1 MEGIPTKDSDIN
13 TFWLEGFGIK
23 ASKSSKS
30 TKHSGLDTDEESDIG
45 EEEDDWRTFFDD
57 PQPSSTSSS
66 QTQSKKKRI
75 HKMSVAEQIRSVAS
89 HRAVFTRCWVT
100 LLPLL
105 SNPLPKSTIEKK
117 MAGKNDT
124 KKRKSEKQAS
134 KEKEVPDTTSLTTRA
149 LTVLHRG
156 VMPYLT
162 RAVLVMDWVAGCVD
176 QGEPSNRN
184 ITG

>member
-1 MEGIPTKDSDIN
+1 MPTKDSDIDS
-13 TFWLEGFGIK
+13 FWLEGFG
-23 ASKSSKS
+23 SKLPRK
-30 TKHSGLDTDEESDIG
+30 TKTKQNSANSDSESEA

-57 PQPSSTSSS
+57 PQPSTTASAQQ
-66 QTQSKKKRI
+66 QTKKKRI

-89 HRAVFTRCWVT
+89 HRAVFTRCWIM

-105 SNPLPKSTIEKK
+105 SSSAFVAANNEKGKS
-117 MAGKNDT
+117 GKNDS

-134 KEKEVPDTTSLTTRA
+134 KAIAVPDATSLTTRA

-156 VMPYLT
+156 VMPHLT

-176 QGEPSNRN
+176 QGEELSKDMLLM
-184 ITG
+184 I